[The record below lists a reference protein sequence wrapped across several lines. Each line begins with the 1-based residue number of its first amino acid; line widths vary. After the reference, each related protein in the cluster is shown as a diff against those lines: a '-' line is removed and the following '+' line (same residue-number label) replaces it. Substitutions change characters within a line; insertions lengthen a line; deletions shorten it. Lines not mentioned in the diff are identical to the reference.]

1 MFSTEKPVIL
11 AGNSHHGKAGPGQSK
26 CYQQLFHDF
35 QSCIAHLFSVCPRD
49 TKRKTLQ
56 AKCPATITGGRIAI
70 LPGSS
75 QWETSFN
82 TWRDSKCSVAL
93 ICMIPVKWEKNSNP
107 NLDMGNVDRFT
118 IHDSVAQVCKKE
130 LNLWHETVT
139 ILFRIAA
146 RCPARYQKVR
156 KGNLWMY
163 AFNALELPEAKHGGP
178 DRVTFGVKEKQSQRA
193 SSWVPDV
200 RSKK

>member
-1 MFSTEKPVIL
+1 MHSLSALTAATNLVSPPCPSRYIYFQPNRTTAATFRAMFSTEKPVIL

-26 CYQQLFHDF
+26 CCQQRFHDS

-49 TKRKTLQ
+49 TKSKTLQ

-93 ICMIPVKWEKNSNP
+93 ICMIPVKWEKNSNH

-118 IHDSVAQVCKKE
+118 IHDSVTQV
-130 LNLWHETVT
+130 L
-139 ILFRIAA
+139 
-146 RCPARYQKVR
+146 QK
-156 KGNLWMY
+156 GTEPL
-163 AFNALELPEAKHGGP
+163 
-178 DRVTFGVKEKQSQRA
+178 T
-193 SSWVPDV
+193 
-200 RSKK
+200 